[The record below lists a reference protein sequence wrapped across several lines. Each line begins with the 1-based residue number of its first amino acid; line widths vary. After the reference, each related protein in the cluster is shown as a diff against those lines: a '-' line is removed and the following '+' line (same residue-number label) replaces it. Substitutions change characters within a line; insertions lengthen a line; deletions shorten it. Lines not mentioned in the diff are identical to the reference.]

1 MKDKK
6 TPVWK
11 IGVFIISLLF
21 IVFMWSKK
29 GIAQSLETMPQEQV
43 LPFIVTT
50 IAVGLLKVGVIA
62 GAVFLIK
69 WIIGKIKNK
78 KQ

>member
-1 MKDKK
+1 M
-6 TPVWK
+6 WK

-29 GIAQSLETMPQEQV
+29 GIAQALETMPQEQA